1 MPMLSTML
9 SRRESAATGLAD
21 EDTMIRSN
29 TLRIASGALLTA
41 LLLSACTP
49 ADPQAET
56 SKALADGVL
65 LPTYTQWSEADRRL
79 AASAIAFCADNQ
91 TLDEAHAA
99 FVHAQTAWAGLQPL
113 LIGPMGEGNLAWQV
127 QFWPDK
133 KNLVARQ
140 VTALLKTKPELTQ
153 ADLDNASVVVQGLS
167 AYEYVLFDSSIDLAD
182 PTTRTRYCPLLTA
195 IGEHQQQLAASVLQ
209 QWQDKD
215 GMADQLR
222 SFPNQRYAEPSEAI
236 AELLRVQVTALDGL
250 KKKLGAPLGRQT
262 KGHPQPYQAD
272 GWRSDTTLSNIAAT
286 VKGAESLWLGADQDG
301 LRALLGAEQAD
312 LAKRIDAGYADLLQ
326 QLKAMPE
333 PFGKMLANEESRAQ
347 LDALYQRIDQLHR
360 LHQLELARALGVQ
373 IGFNAHDGD

>member
-1 MPMLSTML
+1 
-9 SRRESAATGLAD
+9 
-21 EDTMIRSN
+21 MIRSN
-29 TLRIASGALLTA
+29 LFRIASGSLLSA

-49 ADPQAET
+49 SDPQAET
-56 SKALADGVL
+56 SKALVDGVL

-91 TLDEAHAA
+91 TREEARQA
-99 FVHAQTAWAGLQPL
+99 FVHAQTTWAGLQPL
-113 LIGPMGEGNLAWQV
+113 MIGPLGEGNLAWQV

-133 KNLVARQ
+133 KNLVGRQ
-140 VTALLKTKPELTQ
+140 VSALLEAKPDLSQ

-167 AYEYVLFDSSIDLAD
+167 AYEYILFDKSVDLDEKA
-182 PTTRTRYCPLLTA
+182 TRARYCPLLTA
-195 IGEHQQQLAASVLQ
+195 IGEHQQKLAANVLQ

-222 SFPNQRYAEPSEAI
+222 SFPNERYAEPGEAI

-262 KGHPQPYQAD
+262 KGHPQPYQAE
-272 GWRSDTTLSNIAAT
+272 GWRSDTTLVSIAAA
-286 VKGAESLWLGADQDG
+286 VKGAESLWLGADRDG
-301 LRALLGAEQAD
+301 LRQLLGGEQSD
-312 LAKRIDAGYADLLQ
+312 LATRIDAGYADLLQ
-326 QLKAMPE
+326 QLAGLNQ
-333 PFGKMLANEESRAQ
+333 PFGEMLASEQGRAQ
-347 LDALYQRIDQLHR
+347 LDGLYERIDQLHR

>member
-1 MPMLSTML
+1 
-9 SRRESAATGLAD
+9 
-21 EDTMIRSN
+21 
-29 TLRIASGALLTA
+29 
-41 LLLSACTP
+41 
-49 ADPQAET
+49 
-56 SKALADGVL
+56 
-65 LPTYTQWSEADRRL
+65 
-79 AASAIAFCADNQ
+79 
-91 TLDEAHAA
+91 
-99 FVHAQTAWAGLQPL
+99 
-113 LIGPMGEGNLAWQV
+113 
-127 QFWPDK
+127 
-133 KNLVARQ
+133 ARQ

-222 SFPNQRYAEPSEAI
+222 SFPNERYAEPSEAI

-312 LAKRIDAGYADLLQ
+312 LAKRVDAGYADLLQ

-347 LDALYQRIDQLHR
+347 LDALYQR
-360 LHQLELARALGVQ
+360 
-373 IGFNAHDGD
+373 

>member
-1 MPMLSTML
+1 
-9 SRRESAATGLAD
+9 
-21 EDTMIRSN
+21 MIRSN
-29 TLRIASGALLTA
+29 NLRVASGALLTA

-65 LPTYTQWSEADRRL
+65 LPAYTQWSEADRRL
-79 AASAIAFCADNQ
+79 AASSIAFCADNQ

-140 VTALLKTKPELTQ
+140 VTALLKAKPELTQ
-153 ADLDNASVVVQGLS
+153 ADLDDASVVVQGLS
-167 AYEYVLFDSSIDLAD
+167 AYEYVLFDNSIDLAD
-182 PTTRTRYCPLLTA
+182 PATKARYCPLLSA
-195 IGEHQQQLAASVLQ
+195 IGEHQQQLAANVLQ

-222 SFPNQRYAEPSEAI
+222 GFPNERYAEPSEAI

-262 KGHPQPYQAD
+262 KGHPQPYQAE
-272 GWRSDTTLSNIAAT
+272 GWRSDTTLASLDAAL
-286 VKGAESLWLGADQDG
+286 AAAQRLWQGDQGNG
-301 LRALLGAEQAD
+301 LRALLDDSQSSLAE
-312 LAKRIDAGYADLLQ
+312 RIDQGYAELRAGIAAVQPPFAERLAEAEGRD
-326 QLKAMPE
+326 QLSALYK
-333 PFGKMLANEESRAQ
+333 Q
-347 LDALYQRIDQLHR
+347 LDALHR
-360 LHQLELARALGVQ
+360 LHQTELARALGVQ